1 LIASIAEFKASLAS
15 VTVTEERRVL
25 AFSSSEAILT
35 LRDLVVLSIVAVEV
49 AMISTSAPSFLVSGT
64 VLAPIAA
71 CSSETQEPL

>member
-1 LIASIAEFKASLAS
+1 MAEFKASLAS

-25 AFSSSEAILT
+25 AFSSSEAIFT

-64 VLAPIAA
+64 VLASMAA
-71 CSSETQEPL
+71 